1 MCYWTFAFFYFHC
14 VLFNIVFQVLVKGCL
29 TSQGHR
35 RAQPWTMLTSCQ
47 RIEFYFKT
55 NFDLTHVFS
64 ISVVFLLM
72 LCFISLLLFSFLLQL
87 FFIVLSNFCSVFYST
102 FIVGFFFL
110 ILFCSTSVLFFLF
123 ICNFCCF
130 YFCCVFYI
138 FHCYVEP
145 WWFLKKLNV
154 QNESDHTEKN
164 CNLKMLATRLGDISS
179 WVITAVTLNQI
190 LQSKWQKETR
200 KVIKPWW
207 GLNGSWFQ

>member
-1 MCYWTFAFFYFHC
+1 MSFRFLLCFCLCCVLLVFYCFLFYFNFFLLFC
-14 VLFNIVFQVLVKGCL
+14 LTSVLFFIQLSLWVFFLNFVLFN
-29 TSQGHR
+29 
-35 RAQPWTMLTSCQ
+35 
-47 RIEFYFKT
+47 
-55 NFDLTHVFS
+55 
-64 ISVVFLLM
+64 
-72 LCFISLLLFSFLLQL
+72 LCS
-87 FFIVLSNFCSVFYST
+87 
-102 FIVGFFFL
+102 
-110 ILFCSTSVLFFLF
+110 FFLF

>member
-1 MCYWTFAFFYFHC
+1 MSFRFLLCFCLCCVLLVFYCFLFYFNFFL
-14 VLFNIVFQVLVKGCL
+14 LFCL
-29 TSQGHR
+29 TS
-35 RAQPWTMLTSCQ
+35 
-47 RIEFYFKT
+47 
-55 NFDLTHVFS
+55 V
-64 ISVVFLLM
+64 
-72 LCFISLLLFSFLLQL
+72 L
-87 FFIVLSNFCSVFYST
+87 FFIQLSLWV
-102 FIVGFFFL
+102 FFFL

>member
-29 TSQGHR
+29 TSQGHG

-47 RIEFYFKT
+47 RIEFCFKT
-55 NFDLTHVFS
+55 NFDLPHVFS
-64 ISVVFLLM
+64 ISVVFFCLCCVLLVFY
-72 LCFISLLLFSFLLQL
+72 CFLFYFSQL
-87 FFIVLSNFCSVFYST
+87 FFIVLSNFCSVFIQLSLW
-102 FIVGFFFL
+102 GFYFK

-130 YFCCVFYI
+130 YFCCVFSI

-154 QNESDHTEKN
+154 QNERDHTEKN
-164 CNLKMLATRLGDISS
+164 CNLKMLATRIEDISS

-200 KVIKPWW
+200 KVIKPWV
-207 GLNGSWFQ
+207 